1 MKRQLTLLS
10 LMVCMTIMVSAQKVT
25 LKNVKPGQLGKM
37 ILSQTD
43 NLRDVE
49 SLTIQSGTLDEND
62 FAILYSTL
70 RNVRHLDLYG
80 ITNIYFPRVY
90 GSYSYGFTKCDS
102 LRSIRLPKDL
112 DRLND
117 RYSNV
122 YGELFQECRY
132 LESIEIPAGV
142 RQIPRNTFQDCD
154 RLREVIFNEGLELI
168 GEQAFGNCDSIRS
181 VTLPASLVQADA
193 AFRGCDNLN
202 EIICLAPAPPILKEY
217 DIFGYGYNSDWD
229 IENVDIF
236 MKGRILTSPKAG
248 NYSLTQ
254 GWNRFQRFEWTDNK
268 LKDIRVGSEWNLLS
282 ELPQDKPNVTLGLG
296 MDDASRFWYAG
307 RMSVN
312 SNSTLS
318 LGTFNIEQDAI
329 ENNIDDFWD
338 PNARVSYDNTNSRD
352 LCWPTLIVQSSM
364 RADTVRTTLR
374 WHAWTAG
381 QSGTQMWA
389 FSSLPF
395 DCKLSDLRVSKGG
408 KGLQYSIMKYSGLM
422 RSQAKF
428 NEVWIK
434 QTQDSI
440 IHAGEGFIIAVGWD
454 TVTDMFSDLQFT
466 AINNENKNR
475 LFSTDDIS
483 LPLKQYTAAAACD
496 RSWNF
501 IGNPY
506 PCFYST
512 KYLDPAAP
520 FVVYDRDNRRY
531 QVYSPID
538 DDYVLHPFE
547 GFFIQKPL
555 GYDELDFPRY
565 GRFQTIAEY
574 EAWKKDLNFARRKAH
589 ARRTLN
595 ANRKV
600 HNISLSDFDKCRLV
614 VNPEA
619 SNSYEAGTDAT
630 KFPQFDGTHTLLY
643 IIGAEDTRYAISEQP
658 FADGD
663 TLRLGMVIAEDGE
676 YTIAAD
682 STLTLID
689 RETGISHT
697 LSQPYTFKAEAGEHN
712 VRFALTKSIIKRGF
726 VTSQQQVTIGDVEY
740 YINTD
745 DNYKNRGVAMVGNII
760 SSSDTVEIPAY
771 ITYDGEQYEV
781 LGVSTYSMPET
792 LKHLILPSTITSI
805 FPLSDDYTVTL
816 YALTPP
822 DMRNSYIFDDN
833 QYTLYVPKAVINDY
847 KTTYP
852 YWQFKNILPAES
864 EADVLCV
871 QGSNVTMD
879 DNGKPTNKP
888 SIEIR
893 CKSGLTVE
901 GSKTMDLSSFDMEYI
916 INRLNYGDTDYSHL
930 LTKEDNATGTLITS
944 SPMTA
949 DKVSVTFSDFY
960 NSEYFRFFCLPF
972 NVQVADIID
981 NRNEGELHIYRY
993 NSTQRASGQYGS
1005 NWQKVGSGETLKAGE
1020 GFIMKAYHYG
1030 NYKHFTF
1037 PAVDDAKKNDIFA
1050 TSRTIT
1056 LTDYPAGKAEDRGW
1070 NLVGNPYPAYY
1081 DMSQSTLKQPYQ
1093 IYGQTDG
1100 SAYSTNRRY
1109 YAYSRDDDDILLRPF
1124 EGFFVQYSDTEK
1136 SFSMPGGGRY
1146 HGYPEFIYEKTWS
1159 SARALTRAAD
1169 ENRHLYDIELTG
1181 ADIHDRTRIVL
1192 NSNAKANL
1200 EPECDAVKL
1209 DGNDITTLYTEENGI
1224 RLAIN
1229 ERPAPA
1235 AGSIT
1240 LIANINADGIYT
1252 LSLGKHNANDII
1264 VTDVETGSQVSLET
1278 GSYTFT
1284 AKTGSRRFSV
1294 SFGNGT
1300 TSVNEQ
1306 LRVKSEE
1313 SSAAPVFD
1321 LQGRKVEGEL
1331 KQGVYIRNGRK
1342 VIIK

>member
-1 MKRQLTLLS
+1 MATAQT
-10 LMVCMTIMVSAQKVT
+10 VTIQ
-25 LKNVKPGQLGKM
+25 NVRPGELGKL
-37 ILSQTD
+37 ILKQVD

-49 SLTIQSGTLDEND
+49 SLTVQGGTLNDAD
-62 FAILYSTL
+62 FAILYSGL
-70 RNVRHLDLYG
+70 RKVRHLDLYG
-80 ITNIYFPRVY
+80 ITNTYFP
-90 GSYSYGFTKCDS
+90 SISNCEGFRRCDS
-102 LRSIRLPKDL
+102 LRTVRLPKDL
-112 DRLND
+112 DRLGSSYIADN
-117 RYSNV
+117 SNRPFE
-122 YGELFQECRY
+122 YCAY

-142 RQIPRNTFQDCD
+142 RQLPNYSFSKCY
-154 RLREVIFNEGLELI
+154 RLREVILHEGLEYI
-168 GEQAFGNCDSIRS
+168 GNGAFDSDSLRT
-181 VTLPASLVQADA
+181 VTLPSTLVQADA
-193 AFRGCDNLN
+193 AFGGCENLY
-202 EIICLAPAPPILKEY
+202 EVISLATTPPIFKER
-217 DIFGYGYNSDWD
+217 DLFGYELTESSDRID
-229 IENVDIF
+229 RF
-236 MKGRILTSPKAG
+236 MKGRMLTSPKG
-248 NYSLTQ
+248 SNYELTQ
-254 GWNRFQRFEWTDNK
+254 GWNRFQKFVWTDSWP
-268 LKDIRVGSEWNLLS
+268 KDIRVNTEWNLLN
-282 ELPQDKPNVTLGLG
+282 ELPQNKPNVTLSVGL
-296 MDDASRFWYAG
+296 DNLYRFWYAG
-307 RMSVN
+307 KMSVN
-312 SNSTLS
+312 SSSTLS
-318 LGTFNIEQDAI
+318 LGTFNIEQDVM

-338 PNARVSYDNTNSRD
+338 PNDRVRYGNTNSRD
-352 LCWPTLIVQSSM
+352 LCWPTLITQSPM

-395 DCKLSDLRVSKGG
+395 DCKLSDLRITRGG
-408 KGLQYSIMKYSGLM
+408 KGMQYAIMKYSGLM
-422 RSQAKF
+422 RSQAQF
-428 NEVWIK
+428 NDVWVK

-454 TVTDMFSDLQFT
+454 TVTDIFSDLQFT
-466 AINNENKNR
+466 AVNNEYKNR

-538 DDYVLHPFE
+538 DDYVLRPFE

-555 GYDELDFPRY
+555 GYDEIDFPRY
-565 GRFQTIAEY
+565 GRFQTLAEY
-574 EAWKKDLNFARRKAH
+574 EEWKGNLSNAPRRAPV
-589 ARRTLN
+589 RR
-595 ANRKV
+595 AMPADRKV
-600 HNISLSDFDKCRLV
+600 HDISLSGLDKTRLV
-614 VNPEA
+614 VNSAA
-619 SNSYEAGTDAT
+619 SADYEAGTDAT

-643 IIGAEDTRYAISEQP
+643 IIGADDTRYAISEQP
-658 FADGD
+658 FGEGD
-663 TLRLGMVIAEDGE
+663 TLTLGMVIAEDGD
-676 YTIAAD
+676 YTLAAD

-689 RETGISHT
+689 HETGITHT
-697 LSQPYTFKAEAGEHN
+697 LSQPYSFTAKAGEYN
-712 VRFALTKSIIKRGF
+712 ARFAITKTARRGF
-726 VTSQQQVTIGDVEY
+726 VTSLQMVTIGDVEY
-740 YINTD
+740 YISTD
-745 DNYKNRGVAMVGNII
+745 DNHKNRGVAMVSNIN
-760 SSSDTVEIPAY
+760 SSNEKVEIPAY

-781 LGVSTYSMPET
+781 NVINTSAVPYDNTT
-792 LKHLILPSTITSI
+792 LKHLILPSTITSY
-805 FPLSDDYTVTL
+805 FPLSDQYAVTL

-822 DMRNSYIFDDN
+822 DMSNYYFYDN
-833 QYTLYVPKAVINDY
+833 YQYTLYVPKAVINDY

-852 YWQFKNILPAES
+852 YILIKNILPAENES
-864 EADVLCV
+864 DLLCV

-879 DNGKPTNKP
+879 DNGKPSNKP
-888 SIEIR
+888 SIDIR

-916 INRLNYGDTDYSHL
+916 INRLNYGDTDYGHL
-930 LTKEDNATGTLITS
+930 LTKEDNATGTLVTS

-1109 YAYSRDDDDILLRPF
+1109 YAYSRDDDDILVRPF

-1136 SFSMPGGGRY
+1136 SFSMPGSGRY
-1146 HGYPEFIYEKTWS
+1146 HGYPEFIYEKTY
-1159 SARALTRAAD
+1159 RANALRRAA
-1169 ENRHLYDIELTG
+1169 EQNRRLYDIELTG

-1192 NSNAKANL
+1192 NNNAKADF

-1209 DGNDITTLYTEENGI
+1209 NGNDITTLYTVENGI

-1229 ERPAPA
+1229 ERPAPT

-1240 LIANINADGIYT
+1240 LIANITTDGTYT
-1252 LSLGKHNANDII
+1252 LSLGKHNANGII
-1264 VTDVETGSQVSLET
+1264 VIDVETGSQVSLDAD
-1278 GSYTFT
+1278 SYTFT
-1284 AKTGSRRFSV
+1284 AKAGQRRFSIG
-1294 SFGNGT
+1294 FGNGT
-1300 TSVNEQ
+1300 TGISKEW
-1306 LRVKSEE
+1306 RVKSEE
-1313 SSAAPVFD
+1313 STAPVYD
-1321 LQGRKVEGEL
+1321 LQGRKVEGQL
-1331 KQGVYIRNGRK
+1331 KPGVYVRNGRK

>member
-1 MKRQLTLLS
+1 MKRRLTLMS
-10 LMVCMTIMVSAQKVT
+10 LMVCMTITVSAQKVT

-37 ILSQTD
+37 ILSQVE

-318 LGTFNIEQDAI
+318 LSTFNIEQDAI
-329 ENNIDDFWD
+329 ENGINEYYDRVNKENFM
-338 PNARVSYDNTNSRD
+338 PNNTRD
-352 LCWPTLIVQSSM
+352 VCWPTLIVQSSM

-589 ARRTLN
+589 ARTAN
-595 ANRKV
+595 PNRKV
-600 HNISLSDFDKCRLV
+600 CNISLGDFDKCRLV
-614 VNPEA
+614 MNPEA
-619 SNSYEAGTDAT
+619 SKDYEAGTDAT

-643 IIGAEDTRYAISEQP
+643 IIGADDTRYAISEQP
-658 FADGD
+658 FAEGD
-663 TLRLGMVIAEDGE
+663 TLTLGMVIAEDGE
-676 YTIAAD
+676 YTLAAD

-689 RETGISHT
+689 HETGITHT
-697 LSQPYTFKAEAGEHN
+697 LSQPYSFTAKAGEYN
-712 VRFALTKSIIKRGF
+712 ARFAITKTARRGF
-726 VTSQQQVTIGDVEY
+726 VTSPQMVTIGDVEY
-740 YINTD
+740 YISTD
-745 DNYKNRGVAMVGNII
+745 DNHKNRGVAMVSNIN
-760 SSSDTVEIPAY
+760 SSNEKVEIPAY

-781 LGVSTYSMPET
+781 NVINTSAVPYDNTT
-792 LKHLILPSTITSI
+792 LKHLILPSTITSY
-805 FPLSDDYTVTL
+805 FPLSDQYAVTL

-822 DMRNSYIFDDN
+822 DMSNYYFYDN
-833 QYTLYVPKAVINDY
+833 YQYTLYVPKAVINDY

-852 YWQFKNILPAES
+852 YILIKNILPAENES
-864 EADVLCV
+864 DLLCV

-879 DNGKPTNKP
+879 DNGKPSNKP
-888 SIEIR
+888 SIDIR

-901 GSKTMDLSSFDMEYI
+901 GSKTMNLSSFDMEYI
-916 INRLNYGDTDYSHL
+916 IDRSNYGDTYYGNI
-930 LTKEDNATGTLITS
+930 LTEEDNATGTLITS

-972 NVQVADIID
+972 NVRVADVID
-981 NRNEGELHIYRY
+981 NRSEGKLHIYRY
-993 NSTQRASGQYGS
+993 NSVQRASGQYGS
-1005 NWQKVGSGETLKAGE
+1005 NWQRIGSGETIKAGE
-1020 GFIMKAYHYG
+1020 GFIMKAYHNGGYR
-1030 NYKHFTF
+1030 HFTF

-1070 NLVGNPYPAYY
+1070 NFVGNPYPAYY
-1081 DMSQSTLKQPYQ
+1081 DMSQSTLRQPYQ
-1093 IYGQTDG
+1093 LYGQTDG
-1100 SAYSTNRRY
+1100 NAYSSDRRY
-1109 YAYSRDDDDILLRPF
+1109 YAYSRDDDDVLVRPF
-1124 EGFFVQYSDTEK
+1124 EGFFVQYADTEK
-1136 SFSMPGGGRY
+1136 SFSMPGSGRY
-1146 HGYPEFIYEKTWS
+1146 HGYPEFIYEKTWGK
-1159 SARALTRAAD
+1159 ARALTRAA
-1169 ENRHLYDIELTG
+1169 EESRWLYDIELTG
-1181 ADIHDRTRIVL
+1181 DDIHDRTRIVL
-1192 NSNAKANL
+1192 NEQAKADF

-1209 DGNDITTLYTEENGI
+1209 NGNDITTLYTVENGI

-1229 ERPAPA
+1229 ERPAPT

-1240 LIANINADGIYT
+1240 LIANITTDGIYT
-1252 LSLGKHNANDII
+1252 LSLGKHNANGII
-1264 VTDVETGSQVSLET
+1264 VIDVETGSQVSLDAD
-1278 GSYTFT
+1278 SYTFT
-1284 AKTGSRRFSV
+1284 AKAGQRRFSIG
-1294 SFGNGT
+1294 FGNGT
-1300 TSVNEQ
+1300 TGISEEW
-1306 LRVKSEE
+1306 RVKSEE
-1313 SSAAPVFD
+1313 STAPVYD
-1321 LQGRKVEGEL
+1321 LQGRKVEGQL
-1331 KQGVYIRNGRK
+1331 KSGVYVRNGRK

>member
-1 MKRQLTLLS
+1 MMKLLPFV
-10 LMVCMTIMVSAQKVT
+10 LCVIATMTATAQEVT
-25 LKNVKPGQLGKM
+25 IENVRPGELGKF
-37 ILSQTD
+37 ILKQVD

-49 SLTIQSGTLDEND
+49 SLTIQSGTLND
-62 FAILYSTL
+62 KDFTLLYEGL
-70 RNVRHLDLYG
+70 RNIRHLDIYG
-80 ITNIYFPRVY
+80 ISNTYFPYTYNASSFKR
-90 GSYSYGFTKCDS
+90 CDS
-102 LRSIRLPKDL
+102 LRSVRLPKNL
-112 DRLND
+112 DRLGST
-117 RYSNV
+117 YSSDNSTRPF
-122 YGELFQECRY
+122 EDCAS
-132 LESIEIPAGV
+132 LESIDIPAGV
-142 RQIPRNTFQDCD
+142 RQLPFYSFSGCR
-154 RLREVIFNEGLELI
+154 RLREVILHEGLERI
-168 GEQAFGNCDSIRS
+168 GRYAFGDCDSLRAII
-181 VTLPASLVQADA
+181 LPSTLVQADG
-193 AFRGCDNLN
+193 AFGGCDNLY
-202 EIICLAPAPPILKEY
+202 EVICLATTPPILKERDLFDFDMNY
-217 DIFGYGYNSDWD
+217 KGDYMDL
-229 IENVDIF
+229 F
-236 MKGRILTSPKAG
+236 MKGRVLTSPKG
-248 NYSLTQ
+248 SNYELTQ
-254 GWNRFQRFEWTDNK
+254 GWNRFQKFVWTDSVP
-268 LKDIRVGSEWNLLS
+268 KDIRVNTEWNLLN
-282 ELPQDKPNVTLGLG
+282 ELPQNKPNVTLGVG
-296 MDDASRFWYAG
+296 MDNLYHFWYAG

-352 LCWPTLIVQSSM
+352 LCWPTLIAQSPM

-395 DCKLSDLRVSKGG
+395 DCKLSDLRVTKGG

-422 RSQAKF
+422 RSKAQF
-428 NEVWIK
+428 NEVWVK

-520 FVVYDRDNRRY
+520 FVVYDRSKRRY

-574 EAWKKDLNFARRKAH
+574 EAWKKDLNFARRKTP

-600 HNISLSDFDKCRLV
+600 YNISLSDLDKCRLV
-614 VNPEA
+614 ANPAA

-643 IIGAEDTRYAISEQP
+643 IIGADDTRYAISEQP

-689 RETGISHT
+689 RETGISQT

-712 VRFALTKSIIKRGF
+712 ARFALTKSAIRRGF
-726 VTSQQQVTIGDVEY
+726 VKSQQQVTIGDVEY

-745 DNYKNRGVAMVGNII
+745 DNYKNRGVAMVGNIN
-760 SSSDTVEIPAY
+760 SSSETVEIPAY

-781 LGVSTYSMPET
+781 WGVSNYSMPET
-792 LKHLILPSTITSI
+792 LKHLILPSTITSY
-805 FPLSDDYTVTL
+805 FPLSDDYDVTL

-822 DMRNSYIFDDN
+822 DKSNSYIFDDN

-852 YWQFKNILPAES
+852 YWQIKNILPAES

-879 DNGKPTNKP
+879 DNGKPANKP
-888 SIEIR
+888 SIDIR
-893 CKSGLTVE
+893 CKSGLTIE
-901 GSKTMDLSSFDMEYI
+901 GSKTMNLSSFDMEYI
-916 INRLNYGDTDYSHL
+916 INRLSYGDTDYGNI
-930 LTKEDNATGTLITS
+930 LTEEDNATGTLITS

-949 DKVSVTFSDFY
+949 DKVSVTFYDFY

-972 NVQVADIID
+972 NVRVADIID
-981 NRNEGELHIYRY
+981 NRYEGKLHIYRY
-993 NSTQRASGQYGS
+993 NAAQRASGQYGS
-1005 NWQKVGSGETLKAGE
+1005 NWQKVGSGETIKAGE

-1030 NYKHFTF
+1030 NYRHFTF

-1070 NLVGNPYPAYY
+1070 NFVGNPYPAYY
-1081 DMSQSTLKQPYQ
+1081 DMSQSTLQQPYQ
-1093 IYGQTDG
+1093 LYGQTDG
-1100 SAYSTNRRY
+1100 NAYSSDRRY
-1109 YAYSRDDDDILLRPF
+1109 YAYSRDDDDILVRPF

-1136 SFSMPGGGRY
+1136 SFSMPGSGRY
-1146 HGYPEFIYEKTWS
+1146 HGYPEFIYEKTYNS
-1159 SARALTRAAD
+1159 SPALKRAAA
-1169 ENRHLYDIELTG
+1169 ESRQLFDIELTG
-1181 ADIHDRTRIVL
+1181 SEVHDRTRIVL

-1209 DGNDITTLYTEENGI
+1209 DGNDITTLYTVENGI

-1229 ERPAPA
+1229 ERPAPT

-1240 LIANINADGIYT
+1240 LIANITADGTYT
-1252 LSLGKHNANDII
+1252 LSLGKHNAKGII
-1264 VTDVETGSQVSLET
+1264 VTDVETGSQVSLDT
-1278 GSYTFT
+1278 DSYTFT
-1284 AKTGSRRFSV
+1284 AKTGSRRFRV

-1300 TSVNEQ
+1300 TSVNEK

-1313 SSAAPVFD
+1313 SSAALVFD
-1321 LQGRKVEGEL
+1321 LQGRKVEGDL
-1331 KQGVYIRNGRK
+1331 KPGVYIRNGRT